1 MPTGYT
7 APIYE
12 GEKDFTFNKFV
23 MRCARNFGAMMELRD
38 EPLNSEVDFD
48 KHFQP
53 SDYHKKRLE
62 QVEKEYQMFLDNPPT
77 EDELGKRFDEKVK
90 QSQDEYIERIK
101 RSEMLL
107 NRYEEMFKK
116 VDEWEPPTSEHFTL
130 KRFMINQLKE
140 SIEFD
145 CNVYEPEEGTREEYI
160 RFYMSPDYLLKEI
173 AYHKEEY
180 SEEVERCNQR
190 KQWVM
195 QLMDSLRKEE

>member
-12 GEKDFTFNKFV
+12 GEKDFDFNKFV
-23 MRCARNFGAMMELRD
+23 MRCARNFGAMMEFRD

-62 QVEKEYQMFLDNPPT
+62 EVEKEYQMFLDNPPT

-107 NRYEEMFKK
+107 NRYEEMLKK
-116 VDEWEPPTSEHFTL
+116 VDEWEPPTSEHFNL
-130 KRFMINQLKE
+130 KLFMINQLTK

-145 CNVYEPEEGTREEYI
+145 CKVYEPKEGAREEYI

-173 AYHKEEY
+173 AHHKEEY
-180 SEEVERCNQR
+180 SKEVERCNQR

-195 QLMDSLRKEE
+195 LLIDSLRKEE